1 MDTLPLTLNIPLNV
15 PKLDAMFWMRQFTT
29 DTMMKRYQI
38 NYPSATLYLQ
48 KTTTYDERKNLDS
61 SSLSMMS
68 FAITEYNLDGVKDV
82 FKEATSWFTDENI
95 NILYGKNDEG
105 LLMFNSDYS
114 KLGALYVDEFSR
126 VKTALKIVPTVV
138 EVGVGV
144 MVPGVV
150 LYINQLENGVIL
162 KYQEF
167 KRLANF
173 ILRFNFIP
181 YMQFAM
187 ECFHH
192 SIITGSLL
200 TREQVQQRYE
210 AQKQYNSNFNF

>member
-1 MDTLPLTLNIPLNV
+1 MDTLPLTINIPINV
-15 PKLDAMFWMRQFTT
+15 PKLEAIFWMRQFTI

-48 KTTTYDERKNLDS
+48 KSTTYDERKNIDPNAAAL
-61 SSLSMMS
+61 LS
-68 FAITEYNLDGVKDV
+68 FAITEYNIDEVKDI
-82 FKEATSWFTDENI
+82 FSQALNWFTDENVKL
-95 NILYGKNDEG
+95 LYGKNDDG
-105 LLMFNSDYS
+105 VLMFNSEYS
-114 KLGALYVDEFSR
+114 KLGALYVDEYSR

-138 EVGVGV
+138 EVGIGV

-150 LYINQLENGVIL
+150 FYINQMDNGIIF
-162 KYQEF
+162 KYSEF

-181 YMQFAM
+181 YIQFAM
-187 ECFHH
+187 QCFQY
-192 SIITGSLL
+192 SITTGSLL

-210 AQKQYNSNFNF
+210 AQKQYNTNFRY